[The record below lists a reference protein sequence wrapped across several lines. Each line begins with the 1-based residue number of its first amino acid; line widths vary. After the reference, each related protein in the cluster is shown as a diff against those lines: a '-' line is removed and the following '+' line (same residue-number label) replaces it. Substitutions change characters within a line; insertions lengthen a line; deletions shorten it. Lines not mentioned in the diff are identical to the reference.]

1 MKKAGKVV
9 LIAFIALIVLG
20 ALSSACSKS
29 SSTSASSAAAQSAS
43 SSTSESSEVVA
54 GDAGGSS
61 LSSAAKEEMNGFDPK
76 TNYVVTVAGVE
87 FQIPSYYEKGK
98 TNTSDGGT
106 ISTTYSALSGK
117 DAGVVIISFEQS
129 IPNGTSANFE
139 KMKADAVET
148 LAGIHSS
155 VENVSVTNS
164 KDAEI
169 AGMSGMAFS
178 AIGSMKGV
186 PVDEHGVVYW
196 NDALKCLGGFLY
208 YEVGDLEHDY
218 FSDFE
223 KTIASARAVE
233 ASNSKSA
240 ENVGTSE
247 QMGQNDSGEV
257 SSDLKEML
265 DSYEAFM
272 DEYVEFMKT
281 YQESDDTMGMLS
293 KYSEYMQKYLDFAQK
308 VEAVDTSNMSAADYA
323 YYIEVTSRVSQK
335 LLAVSGI

>member
-1 MKKAGKVV
+1 MKKVGKVV
-9 LIAFIALIVLG
+9 LIVFIALIVLG

-29 SSTSASSAAAQSAS
+29 PSTSTSSAATQSAS
-43 SSTSESSEVVA
+43 SSTSESSEAVA

-87 FQIPSYYEKGK
+87 FQMPSYYEKGK

-169 AGMSGMAFS
+169 AGMSGMVFS

-208 YEVGDLEHDY
+208 YEVGDLEHEY

-233 ASNSKSA
+233 ADNSKSA
-240 ENVGTSE
+240 ENVGTSK

-335 LLAVSGI
+335 LLTVSGI

>member
-1 MKKAGKVV
+1 MKKVGKVV

-29 SSTSASSAAAQSAS
+29 SSTSTSSAATQSAS
-43 SSTSESSEVVA
+43 SSTLESSEAVA

-98 TNTSDGGT
+98 TSTSDGGT

-139 KMKADAVET
+139 KIKADAVET
-148 LAGIHSS
+148 LAGMHSS

-164 KDAEI
+164 EDAEI
-169 AGMSGMAFS
+169 AGMSGMVFS
-178 AIGSMKGV
+178 AVGSTKGV
-186 PVDEHGVVYW
+186 PIDEHGVVYW

-208 YEVGDLEHDY
+208 YEIGDLEHDY
-218 FSDFE
+218 YSDFE
-223 KTIASARAVE
+223 KTIASARTVE
-233 ASNSKSA
+233 APSSKSA
-240 ENVGTSE
+240 ENTGTSE
-247 QMGQNDSGEV
+247 QVRQNDSGEV
-257 SSDLKEML
+257 SPDLKEML

-335 LLAVSGI
+335 LLTVSGI

>member
-1 MKKAGKVV
+1 
-9 LIAFIALIVLG
+9 
-20 ALSSACSKS
+20 
-29 SSTSASSAAAQSAS
+29 
-43 SSTSESSEVVA
+43 
-54 GDAGGSS
+54 
-61 LSSAAKEEMNGFDPK
+61 MNGFDPK

-169 AGMSGMAFS
+169 AGMSGMVFS

-196 NDALKCLGGFLY
+196 NDALKCLGGFFY

-233 ASNSKSA
+233 ASSSKSA

-323 YYIEVTSRVSQK
+323 YYIEVTSRGSQK
-335 LLAVSGI
+335 LLTVSGI

>member
-1 MKKAGKVV
+1 MKKVGKVV

-29 SSTSASSAAAQSAS
+29 PSTSTSSAATQSAS

-87 FQIPSYYEKGK
+87 FQMPSYYEKGK

-169 AGMSGMAFS
+169 AGMSGMVFS

-196 NDALKCLGGFLY
+196 NDALKYLGGFLY
-208 YEVGDLEHDY
+208 YEVGDLERDY

-233 ASNSKSA
+233 ASSSKSA

-335 LLAVSGI
+335 LLTVSGI

>member
-1 MKKAGKVV
+1 MKKVGKVV
-9 LIAFIALIVLG
+9 LIVFIALIVLG

-29 SSTSASSAAAQSAS
+29 PSTSTSSAATQSAS
-43 SSTSESSEVVA
+43 SSTSESSEAVA

-87 FQIPSYYEKGK
+87 FQMPSYYEKGK

-169 AGMSGMAFS
+169 AGMSGMVFS

-240 ENVGTSE
+240 ENVGTSK

-335 LLAVSGI
+335 LLTVSGI